1 MCSNKGD
8 ATLRRWFVSV
18 SFAICDY
25 LYFFLSDVNFLWQ
38 TLICSDGRNYDD
50 LECDLLKTLSVLTKS
65 LLKLENYAF
74 DKFNNFDNFL
84 WHTVY
89 KYH

>member
-1 MCSNKGD
+1 MIRLCELCNLWLPIFFS
-8 ATLRRWFVSV
+8 
-18 SFAICDY
+18 Y
-25 LYFFLSDVNFLWQ
+25 LMLIFLWQ

-50 LECDLLKTLSVLTKS
+50 LECDLLKTSSVLTKS

>member
-8 ATLRRWFVSV
+8 ATLRSWFVSV

-50 LECDLLKTLSVLTKS
+50 LECDLLKTSSVLTKS